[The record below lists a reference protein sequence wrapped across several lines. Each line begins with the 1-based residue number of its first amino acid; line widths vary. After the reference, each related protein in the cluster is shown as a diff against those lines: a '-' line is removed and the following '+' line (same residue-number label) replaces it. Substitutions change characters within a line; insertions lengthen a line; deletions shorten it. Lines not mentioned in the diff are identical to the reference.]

1 MSQKNKLNHLAVVMD
16 GNRRWALKNG
26 FLKEIGYTQGVK
38 IVERLIRICVEE
50 EISSLT
56 LFAFST
62 ENWARPQDEI
72 DFIFALLEKVLDE
85 NLQRCIDNNI
95 KLRAIGDLSRLQP
108 HLRAKIKNA
117 EDATKN
123 CALLCVNMA
132 ISYGAK
138 DEIVRAAQKVVTQGL
153 ELNEKNISANL
164 DLPLDVDLILRVGSA
179 KRLSNFLLWQCAY
192 AEICFSDTLFPGLT
206 KRELKRAIREF
217 YKRERTFGK

>member
-50 EISSLT
+50 EISNLT

-85 NLQRCIDNNI
+85 NLQRCVENNI

-108 HLRAKIKNA
+108 HLREKIKNA
-117 EDATKN
+117 EIATKN
-123 CALLCVNMA
+123 CSLLCVNMA

-138 DEIVRAAQKVVTQGL
+138 DEIVRAAQKVIAQGL

>member
-50 EISSLT
+50 QISTLS

-72 DFIFALLEKVLDE
+72 DFIFKLLEKVLDE

-108 HLRAKIKNA
+108 HLRQKIKNA
-117 EDATKN
+117 EIATKN
-123 CALLCVNMA
+123 CTLLCVNMA